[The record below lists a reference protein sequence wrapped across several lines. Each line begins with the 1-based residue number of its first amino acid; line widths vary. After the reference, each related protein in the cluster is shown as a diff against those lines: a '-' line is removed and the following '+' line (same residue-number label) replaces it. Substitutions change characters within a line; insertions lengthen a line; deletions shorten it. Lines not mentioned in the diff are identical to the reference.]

1 MLRKIL
7 IIIFV
12 ASLLGGCANNG
23 QREFEEF
30 LNKKQVLPTE
40 QIKLNIPDVRPVK
53 MKQVKWMVVTKEN
66 VASTFNSLE
75 KGGKTPILF
84 GISDDDYENLSLNM
98 LELQNYIES
107 NNIILLEYRKFY
119 EAKK

>member
-1 MLRKIL
+1 M
-7 IIIFV
+7 
-12 ASLLGGCANNG
+12 GGCANNG